1 MNYFNW
7 QIGELILIFILIGES
22 VNRGIGEL
30 ANWRISNMLPSK
42 RSEQLERSLIREIN
56 NIIYRKINDP
66 RIKFV
71 TITRI
76 KVSSDLKYA
85 DIFVTIYNDESQ
97 QKKALKGLKNA
108 TKFIRGELGKDLKM
122 RYVPNIKF
130 KIDEDLERHYKLL
143 KIVAE
148 AHNPQLNSK
157 KDKNNE

>member
-1 MNYFNW
+1 M
-7 QIGELILIFILIGES
+7 S
-22 VNRGIGEL
+22 
-30 ANWRISNMLPSK
+30 SSK
-42 RSEQLERSLIREIN
+42 RSEQLEKSLIKEIN

-76 KVSSDLKYA
+76 KVSPDLKYA
-85 DIFVTIYNDESQ
+85 DIFVTIFNDEAQ

-108 TKFIRGELGKDLKM
+108 TKFIRGELGKDLKL

-130 KIDEDLERHYKLL
+130 KIDKDLEYQYKLL
-143 KIVAE
+143 DIITEVHEK
-148 AHNPQLNSK
+148 QLNLE

>member
-1 MNYFNW
+1 MS
-7 QIGELILIFILIGES
+7 L
-22 VNRGIGEL
+22 
-30 ANWRISNMLPSK
+30 SK
-42 RSEQLERSLIREIN
+42 RSEHLEKSLIREIN

-71 TITRI
+71 TITRV

-85 DIFVTIYNDESQ
+85 DIFVTIFNDTDQ

-108 TKFIRGELGKDLKM
+108 TKFIRGELGKDLKL

-130 KIDEDLERHYKLL
+130 IIDEDLEHQYKLL
-143 KIVAE
+143 EIITE
-148 AHNPQLNSK
+148 IDDQQLNLK

>member
-1 MNYFNW
+1 M
-7 QIGELILIFILIGES
+7 
-22 VNRGIGEL
+22 
-30 ANWRISNMLPSK
+30 PSPK
-42 RSEQLERSLIREIN
+42 RNEQLEKSLLREIN

-71 TITRI
+71 TLTRV

-85 DIFVTIYNDESQ
+85 DVFVTIFNDSDQ

-108 TKFIRGELGKDLKM
+108 TKFIRGELGKDLKL

-130 KIDEDLERHYKLL
+130 AIDEDLEHQYKLL
-143 KIVAE
+143 KIITE
-148 AHNPQLNSK
+148 INDQPLNLK

>member
-1 MNYFNW
+1 M
-7 QIGELILIFILIGES
+7 S
-22 VNRGIGEL
+22 
-30 ANWRISNMLPSK
+30 LPK
-42 RSEQLERSLIREIN
+42 RSEHLEKSLLREIN

-71 TITRI
+71 TITRV

-85 DIFVTIYNDESQ
+85 DIFVTIFNDKDQ

-108 TKFIRGELGKDLKM
+108 TKFIRGELGKDLKI

-130 KIDEDLERHYKLL
+130 IIDEGLEHQYKLL
-143 KIVAE
+143 KIITE
-148 AHNPQLNSK
+148 IDNQQLNLK

>member
-1 MNYFNW
+1 M
-7 QIGELILIFILIGES
+7 S
-22 VNRGIGEL
+22 
-30 ANWRISNMLPSK
+30 LPK
-42 RSEQLERSLIREIN
+42 RSEQLEKSLIREIN

-71 TITRI
+71 TITRV

-85 DIFVTIYNDESQ
+85 DIFVTIFNDEDQ

-108 TKFIRGELGKDLKM
+108 TKFIRGELGKDLKI

-130 KIDEDLERHYKLL
+130 IIDEDLEHQYKLL
-143 KIVAE
+143 KIITE
-148 AHNPQLNSK
+148 IDDQQLNLK

>member
-1 MNYFNW
+1 M
-7 QIGELILIFILIGES
+7 S
-22 VNRGIGEL
+22 
-30 ANWRISNMLPSK
+30 SPK
-42 RSEQLERSLIREIN
+42 RSEQLKKSLIREIN

-85 DIFVTIYNDESQ
+85 DIFVTIFNDEAQ

-108 TKFIRGELGKDLKM
+108 TNFIRGELGKDLKL
-122 RYVPNIKF
+122 RYVPKIKF
-130 KIDEDLERHYKLL
+130 KIDEDLEHQYKLL
-143 KIVAE
+143 KIVTEVHAQ
-148 AHNPQLNSK
+148 QLNSK

>member
-1 MNYFNW
+1 
-7 QIGELILIFILIGES
+7 
-22 VNRGIGEL
+22 
-30 ANWRISNMLPSK
+30 MLSSK
-42 RSEQLERSLIREIN
+42 RSGQLEKSLRREIN

-76 KVSSDLKYA
+76 KVSSDLRYA
-85 DIFVTIYNDESQ
+85 DIFVTIFNDEAE

-108 TKFIRGELGKDLKM
+108 KNFIRGEIGKGLKL

-130 KIDEDLERHYKLL
+130 KIDEDLEQQYKLL

-148 AHNPQLNSK
+148 VHNQQLNSK